1 MSAVS
6 RSVKNVFRN
15 TSRTIMVIFIISL
28 CICVY
33 LSMTIVNGS
42 ISETTMNISENL
54 DTTITIRPAGEYGGG
69 MMPGM
74 ASSTPIDESVIT
86 VARQTDHVATVQVFA
101 MATEESAVYTTRQGM
116 PPGGMN
122 RGTQV
127 LGEIPGTDLVLMGGG
142 SMELLSGRSFVSSD
156 ADDAVAYIGSAYRNE
171 TGAAVGSTI
180 ELNGTYFEVIGIF
193 TTGSMFGDSS
203 VIIPYEVF
211 KDVYAVEGPSMLYV
225 TASSVG
231 YVDSVVDS
239 LKTALGGDYD
249 VVALADMDFGNL
261 GTSIED
267 ISANSELGA
276 LVALVT
282 AGAVMVFVMILV
294 TRERMKEIGVLKAL
308 GFRNSKIVTQFIVES
323 MTLATIGFVIG
334 IIMTVVAGPYI
345 SAALLQ
351 TSSVT
356 SSVTGGPGG
365 GFGGRPG
372 VDQAGSSGAISEMDF
387 TISLELA
394 LFSFAMVMVLG
405 IIGSLY
411 PTFKAMKLQ
420 PAEALKYDE

>member
-42 ISETTMNISENL
+42 ISERTTNISENL

-74 ASSTPIDESVIT
+74 ASSTPVDESVIT
-86 VARQTDHVATVQVFA
+86 VARQTDHVATVQVLA
-101 MATEESAVYTTRQGM
+101 MATENSAVTATRQGM
-116 PPGGMN
+116 G

-156 ADDAVAYIGSAYRNE
+156 ADDAVAYIGSAYRNT
-171 TGAAVGSTI
+171 TGASVGSTI
-180 ELNGTYFEVIGIF
+180 KLNGMYFEVIGIF
-193 TTGSMFGDSS
+193 TTGSMFGDRS

-211 KDVYAVEGPSMLYV
+211 KDTYAVEGPSMLYV

-231 YVDSVVDS
+231 YVDSVVES
-239 LKTALGGDYD
+239 LKTALGDGYD

-261 GTSIED
+261 GTSIEE
-267 ISANSELGA
+267 ISANSQLGA
-276 LVALVT
+276 LVALIT

-323 MTLATIGFVIG
+323 MTLATIGFVVG
-334 IIMTVVAGPYI
+334 IILTVVAGPYI

-356 SSVTGGPGG
+356 SSVTGGPGDV
-365 GFGGRPG
+365 FGGRPG